1 MNPWIIGLI
10 IFVIWA
16 TGAFCAW
23 ALVHGAEKIER
34 AQRDNSAETRETLE
48 PVSGL

>member
-10 IFVIWA
+10 IFIIWA
-16 TGAFCAW
+16 LGAFAACA
-23 ALVHGAEKIER
+23 LFYGAAKIER
-34 AQRDNSAETRETLE
+34 ANRDNSAETRETLE